1 MYASSTD
8 NDLAPLLT
16 CHPLE
21 MTIAISKCRVEALD
35 RSPQSSYLLD
45 SSCITVNE
53 TIMGGIRVNF
63 IQILTLNGSCGNN
76 VETDA
81 NQTTFW
87 NVLHIPP
94 LASGASGQLN
104 VPFSCSYTLNM
115 QDGRPSIG
123 SYTLSNTDLAIEG
136 TGSAI
141 TIMTAYF
148 DSSYTRSIDTVQQDV
163 TVGSTLYF
171 GIATQFED
179 AQGFALRA
187 ETCFA
192 SPTLDQSSPR
202 KVLLISGG
210 CSAPNDVSTTV
221 KANGVSLEVLFSV
234 DMFAFQS
241 YSTFHIFCDVR
252 LCDKTGTEDCTGC
265 TSMRSRDLGPG
276 SGTVGFGPVV
286 ITAYDQ
292 VSFGSCTGASWVVL
306 VSSLLAPLSLRLA

>member
-1 MYASSTD
+1 MRLLLGLLLAALLPQAEPFICSCADDEECVSDNTCICNSTMYASSTD

-123 SYTLSNTDLAIEG
+123 SYTLS
-136 TGSAI
+136 
-141 TIMTAYF
+141 
-148 DSSYTRSIDTVQQDV
+148 
-163 TVGSTLYF
+163 
-171 GIATQFED
+171 
-179 AQGFALRA
+179 
-187 ETCFA
+187 
-192 SPTLDQSSPR
+192 
-202 KVLLISGG
+202 